1 MDSISVK
8 IFQREASILDLLFK
22 QRTKTKP
29 NFKYSCVYW
38 KTLFNFKSRRMYGDT
53 SWKRLKVHN
62 EARF

>member
-29 NFKYSCVYW
+29 NFKYSYVYW
-38 KTLFNFKSRRMYGDT
+38 KTLFNFKFPRMYGNT
-53 SWKRLKVHN
+53 SWNRLKAHN
-62 EARF
+62 EVRY